1 MTNLAQPCDVNELKD
16 NGVLLEINRAILHP
30 LGYDMSV
37 LDDNGVSRL
46 TITKTDDPDG
56 VHYRFEDIPAEV
68 VGAIT
73 SRSIQFQELAKK
85 KHANRKKQ
93 CGYVVQPL
101 VDQLVAAQ

>member
-16 NGVLLEINRAILHP
+16 NGVLLEINRTILHP

-37 LDDNGVSRL
+37 RDVDGVSRL

-56 VHYRFEDIPAEV
+56 VHYRIEDIPAEV

-73 SRSIQFQELAKK
+73 SRTSQFQELAKK
-85 KHANRKKQ
+85 KHEKRKKT

-101 VDQLVAAQ
+101 VDQLVASQ